1 MPEGDTVWRVAR
13 RLHEALADETITGAD
28 LRWPGLSSADLRGM
42 RTLEVV
48 SRGKNLLHR
57 LDAGLTLHSHLR
69 MEGQW
74 RVETTEGLANRTL
87 ANPHLRAVVSTARWT
102 ALGVRLGRLHLL
114 ATGEEGRLVGHLGPD
129 VLGGD
134 WDAAEA
140 GGRLAA
146 SMSTIGS
153 ALLDQRN
160 LAGVG
165 TLYASETLF
174 LERLSPWH
182 PAASLASAQ
191 VCQVVERVYRLLN
204 VNRHN
209 PIQNTTGMQRHGM
222 TTYVHG
228 RSGRPCRRCGNK
240 VRVSM
245 LGVPPQDRAFFY
257 CPACQGG
264 LAPGDDGRI
273 QGPLGSSTRSPGRAS
288 HLRRPRSASL

>member
-28 LRWPGLSSADLRGM
+28 LRWPGLSTADLRGM
-42 RTLEVV
+42 ATLEVV

-114 ATGEEGRLVGHLGPD
+114 ATGEAGRLVGHLGPD

-134 WDAAEA
+134 WDATEA

-174 LERLSPWH
+174 LERLSP
-182 PAASLASAQ
+182 
-191 VCQVVERVYRLLN
+191 
-204 VNRHN
+204 
-209 PIQNTTGMQRHGM
+209 
-222 TTYVHG
+222 
-228 RSGRPCRRCGNK
+228 RSG
-240 VRVSM
+240 S
-245 LGVPPQDRAFFY
+245 
-257 CPACQGG
+257 AC
-264 LAPGDDGRI
+264 
-273 QGPLGSSTRSPGRAS
+273 
-288 HLRRPRSASL
+288 SASLLRTAPSSTAPPVKVAWLQETMDAFRGRSAHPPGHPAGRRI

>member
-1 MPEGDTVWRVAR
+1 MPEGDTVWRAAR
-13 RLHEALADETITGAD
+13 RLNEALADETIIGAD
-28 LRWPGLSSADLRGM
+28 LRWPGLSTADLRGM

-48 SRGKNLLHR
+48 SRGKHLLHR

-74 RVETTEGLANRTL
+74 RVETTEGLANRKL
-87 ANPHLRAVVSTARWT
+87 ANPQLRALVSTARWT

-114 ATGEEGRLVGHLGPD
+114 ATREEGRLVGHLGPD
-129 VLGGD
+129 VLGTD

-140 GGRLAA
+140 AGRLAA

-191 VCQVVERVYRLLN
+191 VSQVVDRVHRLLN
-204 VNRHN
+204 LNRHN
-209 PIQNTTGMQRHGM
+209 VFRSTTGVHRHGM

-228 RSGRPCRRCGNK
+228 RSGRPCRRCGHA

-257 CPACQGG
+257 CPTCQGG
-264 LAPGDDGRI
+264 LAPGDDGHI
-273 QGPLGSSTRSPGRAS
+273 QGPLGSSTRSPGRRGR
-288 HLRRPRSASL
+288 L